1 MLHYKLEGG
10 RVLARSSPRTLFGS
24 TYSSSP
30 STTFPRL
37 PQRFGGTA
45 TLGDTAFCFPDR
57 DLGQELRDSIE
68 QLRGLW
74 QVGGGGESASYA
86 ASLRG
91 CARWGSGSA
100 MNALT
105 RSSADCRG
113 AQGKLQGRCQHDRAQ
128 KPHQR
133 GSTKQPRALLP
144 QKQSKS
150 RTSPSRKGD
159 GPHSAKKA
167 LQWKGGHRRKSSSRR
182 AKVCTYSLMPT
193 PTWTNGSTQK

>member
-74 QVGGGGESASYA
+74 QVGGGGGNLQVMP
-86 ASLRG
+86 LR
-91 CARWGSGSA
+91 
-100 MNALT
+100 
-105 RSSADCRG
+105 
-113 AQGKLQGRCQHDRAQ
+113 
-128 KPHQR
+128 
-133 GSTKQPRALLP
+133 
-144 QKQSKS
+144 
-150 RTSPSRKGD
+150 
-159 GPHSAKKA
+159 
-167 LQWKGGHRRKSSSRR
+167 
-182 AKVCTYSLMPT
+182 
-193 PTWTNGSTQK
+193 